1 MRPKEQAKGQDDL
14 FRSRLDQI
22 INMRHELVR
31 LGSVIA
37 WPLLD
42 EKLGDVYEDGPGQ
55 PPLPTRLMAGAS
67 ILKHTFDLSDED
79 LVRRWIENPYFQ
91 HFCGMEF
98 FCHEAPFDPSSLS
111 RWRKRMGETRLEIL
125 LQESLAAAVKTKAV
139 EVRDLSKVVVD
150 TTVQEKAVTFP
161 TDAKLANRAREKLVK
176 LAAKH
181 GLKLRQGYPRVGKLA
196 LMKHQRYAH
205 AKQFRRAR
213 RELRRLKTYLRRV
226 IRDIERKLKAAP
238 GLEPIFRP
246 MLFLASRVHD
256 QSRGQR
262 GPKVYSLH
270 APEVECI
277 GKGKAHKPYEFG
289 VKVSI
294 ATTVQPSRGG
304 QFVLAAKALP
314 GNPYDGHTLSTVI
327 PHIEAIIGN
336 ELRRIIADKGYR
348 GHGAPAPYDLRVF
361 VAEQKR
367 GVTPTIKRELK
378 RRSAVEPVIG
388 HLKSDHRMDRN
399 FLIGTEGDAANAVL
413 AAVGYNFARL
423 LAWLRQL
430 WRALLAGLAAIML
443 PVALSSPIPPAST
456 KSPRNAILQG

>member
-1 MRPKEQAKGQDDL
+1 MRPRQQAKGQDDL
-14 FRSRLDQI
+14 FRSRLEQI
-22 INMRHELVR
+22 INMKHELVQ
-31 LGSVIA
+31 LGGVIA
-37 WPLLD
+37 WGLLD
-42 EKLGDVYEDGPGQ
+42 RKFGEVYCDGPGQ

-67 ILKHTFDLSDED
+67 ILKHTFHLSDEE
-79 LVRRWIENPYFQ
+79 LVRRWVENPYFQ

-111 RWRKRMGETRLEIL
+111 RWRTRMGEARLEIL
-125 LQESLAAAVKTKAV
+125 LQESLAAAVKTKAAD
-139 EVRDLSKVVVD
+139 VRDLSKIVVD

-226 IRDIERKLKAAP
+226 IRDIERKLREAP
-238 GLEPIFRP
+238 DLEPIFRP

-256 QSRGQR
+256 QERGQR
-262 GPKVYSLH
+262 GSKVYSLH

-294 ATTVQPSRGG
+294 ATTVAPSRGG

-327 PHIEAIIGN
+327 PHIEGIVGN
-336 ELRRIIADKGYR
+336 EVKRIIADKGYR
-348 GHGAPAPYDLRVF
+348 GHGAPAPYDMRVY
-361 VAEQKR
+361 VSEQRR
-367 GVTPTIKRELK
+367 GVTRQIKRELK

-388 HLKSDHRMDRN
+388 HMKSDHRMDRN
-399 FLIGTEGDAANAVL
+399 FLIGSDGDAANAVL

-430 WRALLAGLAAIML
+430 WRALMASLAAIIR
-443 PVALSSPIPPAST
+443 SSTPTPHHSPAS
-456 KSPRNAILQG
+456 PAA